1 MIRKWGEPDVML
13 IFKILCGILFFIFG
27 CMLILVLAA
36 IPRTGMR
43 ITCKDGLTGIW
54 IRYGWGKLRIFPFES
69 PKKSSKSPDKP
80 APAQSPYDFSQIDLG
95 DALCLLLDLL
105 YELRMALRLDTIR
118 ADVLVA
124 TGDAAHTGILLGQ
137 IAALTGMITPFLEQ
151 HFNIRDYHIA
161 VDGDFQGNTPHWEGE
176 LIFSVRPIRLIW
188 ALIKRWRSLK
198 ALYNSI
204 LTTEAN
210 NHE

>member
-13 IFKILCGILFFIFG
+13 FFKILCGIILFIFG
-27 CMLILVLAA
+27 CVLILILAA

-43 ITCKDGLTGIW
+43 ITCSDGLTGIW
-54 IRYGWGKLRIFPFES
+54 IRYGWGKLRIFPLES
-69 PKKSSKSPDKP
+69 HRESSRPPDKSAPAKSS
-80 APAQSPYDFSQIDLG
+80 YDISQVDLG
-95 DALCLLLDLL
+95 ETLSLLLDLL
-105 YELRMALRLDTIR
+105 YELRMALRLDTVR
-118 ADVLVA
+118 VDALLA

-137 IAALTGMITPFLEQ
+137 VAALTGMITPFLEQ
-151 HFNIRDYHIA
+151 HFHIRDYHIA

-198 ALYNSI
+198 ALYHSI
-204 LTTEAN
+204 QTTEAN